1 MKKVIVFLAAF
12 TALCSLCGLAY
23 ATQVYS
29 KGLTLDRISND
40 ADIIV
45 YGTCVDAKTI
55 APDNRSTIMSSQ
67 TIYTFKI
74 DSIIKDPS
82 NKYKEGDDF
91 QFTVRNIRGMP
102 AYSKGNEH
110 LLFLT
115 PVALVKFDVVKTPDG
130 TAKIRSSLSSQL
142 LFKDLLA
149 RKPALKTVLSDTE
162 RETISIA
169 SPNTN
174 EVDFGNFLGIVK
186 KLQPT
191 VIKIDSKLKRGN

>member
-115 PVALVKFDVVKTPDG
+115 PESASGVRAPVALVKFDVVKTQD
-130 TAKIRSSLSSQL
+130 S
-142 LFKDLLA
+142 
-149 RKPALKTVLSDTE
+149 AL
-162 RETISIA
+162 RH
-169 SPNTN
+169 
-174 EVDFGNFLGIVK
+174 
-186 KLQPT
+186 
-191 VIKIDSKLKRGN
+191 